1 MLFTVTCCDSVEV
14 SSDGTVGG
22 YTNRR
27 LLGKQNRKRFFNR
40 DLAQSIKKVNTS
52 MSLGMTSTY
61 GQSTVEIIL
70 RTVFRLRSTY
80 LMLLTI
86 HGLAVLRLQAKV
98 EDSCF
103 HIWYVYWGTVFT
115 FFFIFIYRI
124 GHVNNVLMR

>member
-1 MLFTVTCCDSVEV
+1 
-14 SSDGTVGG
+14 
-22 YTNRR
+22 
-27 LLGKQNRKRFFNR
+27 
-40 DLAQSIKKVNTS
+40 

-98 EDSCF
+98 EDTCF
-103 HIWYVYWGTVFT
+103 HIWYVFWETVFT
-115 FFFIFIYRI
+115 FFIFIYRI

>member
-1 MLFTVTCCDSVEV
+1 
-14 SSDGTVGG
+14 
-22 YTNRR
+22 
-27 LLGKQNRKRFFNR
+27 
-40 DLAQSIKKVNTS
+40 

-103 HIWYVYWGTVFT
+103 HIWYLFWGTVFT
-115 FFFIFIYRI
+115 FFYFHLQDRTRKQCPYAVTMWQVYLGGGNFAIDPSLKVKCSTRKSILLCFAYLPFLARL
-124 GHVNNVLMR
+124 HDYL